1 MVWSA
6 PQTIQNLQMGGHGV
20 GRGLQVYRRRR
31 WLCGYQR
38 RRQFLQNLERARSW
52 CSQCGCETE
61 VHQMPRGPKC
71 VRHAGGTW
79 SGLVLMGGGGVDWLP
94 LASHGSRGPERQ
106 RLRERER
113 EKKRVRDLA
122 STWHPSLCIKPSFVP
137 VLVQCW
143 SWLVNDVSQR
153 DWTSTWQLGKVLRG
167 RMVSV

>member
-1 MVWSA
+1 MVEMAIAPLERSGEGHMVWSA
-6 PQTIQNLQMGGHGV
+6 PQTIQNLQMGHGV

-38 RRQFLQNLERARSW
+38 RRQFLQNLERARS
-52 CSQCGCETE
+52 CSVETE

-113 EKKRVRDLA
+113 EREKESKRFGEHLA
-122 STWHPSLCIKPSFVP
+122 PLSLYQTKLCPCSGT
-137 VLVQCW
+137 VL
-143 SWLVNDVSQR
+143 DVVGQ
-153 DWTSTWQLGKVLRG
+153 
-167 RMVSV
+167 